1 MKVMLL
7 CGSPHEKGCSAEI
20 LKIIQEK
27 FNAAD
32 IETEVFWIGTE
43 PISGCTAC
51 MACSKLGKCRID
63 DNVNIFS
70 ERMKAC
76 DALVIAAPVHFAS
89 APGALISFLD
99 RVFYTA
105 RLNRAAFA
113 GKPAAVI
120 VSARRMGTTSAI
132 DVLNKY
138 VTYMEMPLVS
148 GRYWAAVHGR
158 TSEEVRR
165 DEEGVQTLKDI
176 ADNMIWLLRCL
187 EAGRKTGIEMP
198 EKGPLPKT
206 HFIR

>member
-1 MKVMLL
+1 MSLITPDFGLL
-7 CGSPHEKGCSAEI
+7 VWMVLIFGIVFFVLAKWGFPLITGMVDKRSDRIEQSIAKAREADGFVFGTPVYYAHPSGRI
-20 LKIIQEK
+20 L
-27 FNAAD
+27 
-32 IETEVFWIGTE
+32 
-43 PISGCTAC
+43 
-51 MACSKLGKCRID
+51 
-63 DNVNIFS
+63 
-70 ERMKAC
+70 
-76 DALVIAAPVHFAS
+76 
-89 APGALISFLD
+89 SFLD

-105 RLNRAAFA
+105 RFSREAFA

-158 TSEEVRR
+158 TPEEVRR
-165 DEEGVQTLKDI
+165 DEEGVQTVKDI
-176 ADNMIWLLRCL
+176 ADNMVWLLRCL
-187 EAGRKTGIEMP
+187 EAGRKAGIEMP